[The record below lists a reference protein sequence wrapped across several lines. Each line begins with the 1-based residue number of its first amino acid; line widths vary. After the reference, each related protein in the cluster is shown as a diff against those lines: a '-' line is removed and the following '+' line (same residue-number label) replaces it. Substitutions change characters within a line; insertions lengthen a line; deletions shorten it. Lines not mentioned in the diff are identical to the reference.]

1 MSGQPSAAIDA
12 TAANA
17 APASPARRLL
27 ALVLPAV
34 VVGAGSSI
42 ALTALTVV
50 ANALQGWIWTTV
62 PATLG
67 VDPAA
72 PWWIF
77 GVLTLTGV
85 AIGLV
90 VTVVP
95 GHAGPDP
102 ATIELGGPPIPVA
115 VLPGIALAIVLA
127 LAGGVSLGPE
137 NPIIGITIGLSVA
150 VGTRLIPGIGGGT
163 WAALAFSGTIG
174 AMFGTPVAAAL
185 ALSEAPGDPKV
196 PLWDRLFAPLVAAGA
211 GALTTHLLHGE
222 SFAIGTAPYPGPQ
235 LPDLLSGA
243 IVATVAA
250 AIGMLAILVFPLS
263 WRLFQRLGSPFVALV
278 VGGAILG
285 ILGAI
290 GGEITLFKGL
300 EQMQELAAASATY
313 TAGGL
318 VLIGAIKLAAV
329 VIAGSSGFRGGRIF
343 PAVFVGV
350 AFGLA
355 VNAFVPGIPQ
365 SLAVAAS
372 LVGILVAITRS
383 GWLSLFLAAFLV
395 GEAQMLPILC
405 VAILPAWLLV
415 TGRPEMVVTPEQGLG
430 DAGRPSAAGTPPAAA
445 S

>member
-1 MSGQPSAAIDA
+1 MSVQ
-12 TAANA
+12 TAANPA
-17 APASPARRLL
+17 PAPASPARRLL
-27 ALVLPAV
+27 PLVLPAI

-50 ANALQGWIWTTV
+50 ANALEGWIWTTV

-77 GVLTLTGV
+77 AVLTLTGV

-90 VTVVP
+90 VTFVP

-174 AMFGTPVAAAL
+174 VMFGTPVAAAL
-185 ALSEAPGDPKV
+185 ALSEAPGDPRV

-211 GALTTHLLHGE
+211 GALTTDLIHGE

-250 AIGMLAILVFPLS
+250 AIGMLAVLIFRLS

-285 ILGAI
+285 VLGVI

-300 EQMQELAAASATY
+300 AQMQELTVRAGEYSAA
-313 TAGGL
+313 GL
-318 VLIGAIKLAAV
+318 ALIGAIKLVAV
-329 VIAGSSGFRGGRIF
+329 AVSWKIGIGRGRVVAAGS
-343 PAVFVGV
+343 V
-350 AFGLA
+350 
-355 VNAFVPGIPQ
+355 
-365 SLAVAAS
+365 
-372 LVGILVAITRS
+372 
-383 GWLSLFLAAFLV
+383 
-395 GEAQMLPILC
+395 
-405 VAILPAWLLV
+405 
-415 TGRPEMVVTPEQGLG
+415 
-430 DAGRPSAAGTPPAAA
+430 
-445 S
+445 

>member
-1 MSGQPSAAIDA
+1 MTAQPSAARDA
-12 TAANA
+12 TVPTESA
-17 APASPARRLL
+17 ARRLL
-27 ALVLPAV
+27 PFVLPAI

-50 ANALQGWIWTTV
+50 ANAIQGWVWATV
-62 PATLG
+62 PAALG
-67 VDPAA
+67 VNPAA

-90 VTVVP
+90 VTFVP

-150 VGTRLIPGIGGGT
+150 LGTRLVPAIGGGA
-163 WAALAFSGTIG
+163 WAALAFSGTLG

-185 ALSEAPGDPKV
+185 ALSEAPGDPRV

-211 GALTTHLLHGE
+211 GALTTDLLHGE
-222 SFAIGTAPYPGPQ
+222 SFAIGTAPYLGPQ
-235 LPDLLSGA
+235 LPDLLSAA
-243 IVATVAA
+243 IVASAAA

-263 WRLFQRLGSPFVALV
+263 WRFFQRLGSPFVALAA
-278 VGGAILG
+278 GGAILG
-285 ILGAI
+285 VLGAI

-300 EQMQELAAASATY
+300 AQMQELTARAGEYSAA
-313 TAGGL
+313 GL
-318 VLIGAIKLAAV
+318 AFLGAIKLVAV
-329 VIAGSSGFRGGRIF
+329 VIAGTSGFRGGRIF
-343 PAVFVGV
+343 PAIFVGV

-372 LVGILVAITRS
+372 LVGILVAVTRS
-383 GWLSLFLAAFLV
+383 GWLALFLAAFLV

-405 VAILPAWLLV
+405 VAILPAWLVV
-415 TGRPEMVVTPEQGLG
+415 TGRPEMVI
-430 DAGRPSAAGTPPAAA
+430 TPPGSPRRATMDPP
-445 S
+445 